1 MHGNAGIGKSP
12 VDSKEEMNEHT
23 TVKPE
28 LVVGIDGST
37 EALGALREGLRLA
50 KALGYRVRVICAWSW
65 PVGQGFVPGPP
76 IQWNPES
83 DAIESIK
90 SAMSLVA
97 VPEGVEVITEI
108 AYGDAAD
115 ILIEAS
121 RRAELLVTGST
132 GAGMARALFLGSVS
146 TRVAQRAACP
156 VLVWRPTPLAIAG
169 TEVRSEGALVTA

>member
-1 MHGNAGIGKSP
+1 MHGTGSRERSQQNSE
-12 VDSKEEMNEHT
+12 EEMNEHT
-23 TVKPE
+23 PVNPE

-37 EALGALREGLRLA
+37 EALGALREALRLA
-50 KALGYRVRVICAWSW
+50 QALGCRVRVICAWSW

-76 IQWNPES
+76 INWNPEH
-83 DAIESIK
+83 DAIESINT
-90 SAMSLVA
+90 AMSLVE
-97 VPEGVEVITEI
+97 VPEGVEVITEV

-121 RRAELLVTGST
+121 RRARMLVTGST

-156 VLVWRPTPLAIAG
+156 VLVWRPTPLAVAG
-169 TEVRSEGALVTA
+169 VGTAAEGALITA